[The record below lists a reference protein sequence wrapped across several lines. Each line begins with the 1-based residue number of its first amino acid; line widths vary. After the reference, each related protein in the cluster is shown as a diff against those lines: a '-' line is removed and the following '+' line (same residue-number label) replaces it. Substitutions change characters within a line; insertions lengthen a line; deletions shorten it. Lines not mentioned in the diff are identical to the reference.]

1 MTNISINL
9 MSVLL
14 NNKSMGEVFRSELE
28 NTLNQVLSIEL
39 TAFFDYEK
47 YDYSGRS
54 SGDSRN
60 GFYESTYQSCF

>member
-28 NTLNQVLSIEL
+28 
-39 TAFFDYEK
+39 K
-47 YDYSGRS
+47 
-54 SGDSRN
+54 
-60 GFYESTYQSCF
+60 YQSMFNCR